1 MIGTITNEPW
11 MPYKS
16 CGFLSILLAHFLHFQ
31 NILKTSKNG
40 NQRQYLKTVLIEK
53 DVQRAIKTY

>member
-1 MIGTITNEPW
+1 MEAIQFWGI
-11 MPYKS
+11 
-16 CGFLSILLAHFLHFQ
+16 FSIFFAHFLLFQ